1 MTAQPITV
9 SLLGTPCAFARMR
22 IAARTGAHFVP
33 APQRNAMAAL
43 RIEAANTML
52 HMGAAVL
59 DEPVSV
65 ELLAELPIPASW
77 SKKRRNLA
85 ILGYIRPGTR
95 PDIDNIFKLMAD
107 AFNGVIWRDDVLVV
121 DVHMRKIYGL
131 QPKLVVTVK
140 PVTVGQ
146 SMLVFAIAEAA
157 A

>member
-9 SLLGTPCAFARMR
+9 SLLGEPVAFARMR

-43 RIEAANTML
+43 HIEAANTMRE
-52 HMGAAVL
+52 MGAAVL

-85 ILGYIRPGTR
+85 ILGLIRPSGR
-95 PDIDNIFKLMAD
+95 PDLDNLWKLMAD
-107 AFNGVIWRDDVLVV
+107 AFNGVVFRDDALIVEA
-121 DVHMRKIYGL
+121 HARKIYGL
-131 QPKLVVTVK
+131 QPKLVVTVSPLAVVQPALK
-140 PVTVGQ
+140 
-146 SMLVFAIAEAA
+146 LEAA
-157 A
+157 

>member
-9 SLLGTPCAFARMR
+9 SLLGEPVAFARMR

-52 HMGAAVL
+52 HMGASVL

-85 ILGYIRPGTR
+85 ILGYIRPATR

-146 SMLVFAIAEAA
+146 SMLAFAIAEAA

>member
-1 MTAQPITV
+1 VTAQPITV
-9 SLLGTPCAFARMR
+9 SLLGEPVAFARMR

-85 ILGYIRPGTR
+85 ILGIIRPGTR
-95 PDIDNIFKLMAD
+95 PDLDNIVKLASD
-107 AFNGVIWRDDVLVV
+107 AMLNGVVVRNDTLVV
-121 DVHMRKIYGL
+121 ELHARKIYGL
-131 QPKLVVTVK
+131 QPKLVITVSPLAVVQPALK
-140 PVTVGQ
+140 
-146 SMLVFAIAEAA
+146 LEAA
-157 A
+157 

>member
-9 SLLGTPCAFARMR
+9 SLLGEPVAFARMR

-52 HMGAAVL
+52 QMGAAVL
-59 DEPVSV
+59 DEPVLV

-77 SKKRRNLA
+77 SKKKRA
-85 ILGYIRPGTR
+85 AAVLGLVLPATR
-95 PDIDNIFKLMAD
+95 PDLDNLYKLTAD
-107 AFNGVIWRDDVLVV
+107 AFNGVVFRDDSLVV
-121 DVHMRKIYGL
+121 RVVMQKVYGL
-131 QPKLVVTVK
+131 QPKLVVTVR
-140 PVTVGQ
+140 P
-146 SMLVFAIAEAA
+146 AIGRATLQPTLPLEAA

>member
-1 MTAQPITV
+1 
-9 SLLGTPCAFARMR
+9 MR

-52 HMGAAVL
+52 HMGAAVM

-85 ILGYIRPGTR
+85 VLGYIRPATR

-121 DVHMRKIYGL
+121 DVRMRKIYGL

-140 PVTVGQ
+140 PMTVGQ
-146 SMLVFAIAEAA
+146 SMLAFAIAEAA

>member
-1 MTAQPITV
+1 VTTQPITV
-9 SLLGTPCAFARMR
+9 SLLGIPCAFARMR

-85 ILGYIRPGTR
+85 ILGLIRPSGR
-95 PDIDNIFKLMAD
+95 PDLDNLWKLMAD
-107 AFNGVIWRDDVLVV
+107 AFNGVVFRDDALIVEARA
-121 DVHMRKIYGL
+121 RKIYWL
-131 QPKLVVTVK
+131 QPKLVVTVSPLAVVQPALK
-140 PVTVGQ
+140 
-146 SMLVFAIAEAA
+146 LEAA
-157 A
+157 

>member
-9 SLLGTPCAFARMR
+9 SLLGEPVAFARMR

-85 ILGYIRPGTR
+85 ILGYIRPATR

-140 PVTVGQ
+140 PMTVGQ
-146 SMLVFAIAEAA
+146 SMLAFAIAEAA

>member
-1 MTAQPITV
+1 MTATPITV
-9 SLLGTPCAFARMR
+9 SLLGIPCAFARMR

-77 SKKRRNLA
+77 SKKRRDLA
-85 ILGYIRPGTR
+85 ILGLIRPGTR
-95 PDIDNIFKLMAD
+95 PDLDNLFKLAAD
-107 AFNGVIWRDDVLVV
+107 AMLNGVVVRNDTLVV
-121 DVHMRKIYGL
+121 EIHAWKRYGL
-131 QPKLVVTVK
+131 QPKLVVTVR
-140 PVTVGQ
+140 PITAAQPGL
-146 SMLVFAIAEAA
+146 SLEAA

>member
-1 MTAQPITV
+1 
-9 SLLGTPCAFARMR
+9 MR

-52 HMGAAVL
+52 QMGAAII